1 MAFFQIRNP
10 GCDESGQGQR
20 GGTQR
25 GWKETQ
31 CTTLPP
37 MPSNLTL
44 PCRDQM
50 GQLGLDTRWKFDLRM
65 PSAREPGGLEPV
77 EGPVASPIT
86 HFSLKGNPTG
96 AKQPGG
102 SQSSQFGRSA
112 CSLLCFESR
121 WHPPYTPSRAH
132 QRPGF
137 LRAHTSILF
146 SYPGLGWAYLLSRAL
161 GGAALSK
168 RWSLTTRVQ
177 RDPGQW
183 YW

>member
-1 MAFFQIRNP
+1 MEVEKSGACMGGGVGRHSVVAFFQTRNP

-65 PSAREPGGLEPV
+65 PSAREPGAL
-77 EGPVASPIT
+77 SP
-86 HFSLKGNPTG
+86 
-96 AKQPGG
+96 
-102 SQSSQFGRSA
+102 
-112 CSLLCFESR
+112 
-121 WHPPYTPSRAH
+121 W
-132 QRPGF
+132 
-137 LRAHTSILF
+137 
-146 SYPGLGWAYLLSRAL
+146 RAL
-161 GGAALSK
+161 LL
-168 RWSLTTRVQ
+168 RQ
-177 RDPGQW
+177 
-183 YW
+183 

>member
-1 MAFFQIRNP
+1 MNEEQGVLPWKWRSQGRVWGRGAGRHSVVAFFQIRNP

-65 PSAREPGGLEPV
+65 DAQRQGTGGLEPV

-96 AKQPGG
+96 PKQPGG

-112 CSLLCFESR
+112 CSLLCLESR
-121 WHPPYTPSRAH
+121 WHPPPPAS
-132 QRPGF
+132 Q
-137 LRAHTSILF
+137 
-146 SYPGLGWAYLLSRAL
+146 
-161 GGAALSK
+161 
-168 RWSLTTRVQ
+168 
-177 RDPGQW
+177 
-183 YW
+183 